1 MLQINCISL
10 PKYNVMSSYS
20 SNKAVSSSTSCS
32 SPVISNMIGKWSE
45 PMLSAVRH
53 EVEFSRVLETIVM
66 SGELLPSVVALILLL
81 FLQKNENKNKTVMKI
96 ATTGCNVILQN
107 LHLFEKVNFN
117 LIVYNSHGSNSM
129 HL

>member
-1 MLQINCISL
+1 
-10 PKYNVMSSYS
+10 MSSYS

-66 SGELLPSVVALILLL
+66 SGELLPSVAALILLL

-107 LHLFEKVNFN
+107 LHLFEEVNFN
-117 LIVYNSHGSNSM
+117 LIVYNSHCSNSM